1 MGGWNW
7 RYTAKLSDRI
17 CKSEKGKKLKTENWK
32 KKYKEPF
39 RPFSP
44 LFCQTKFL
52 VRVGQMIFIILY
64 FIFGITNS
72 LYILKDVEGSISS
85 PSSPLEKTLQYLL
98 CTVETQQAVLS
109 KMSLPLHTEKR
120 VIIPTIRLSNE
131 EIDRKLTNQ
140 TFFNKRM
147 HCEKPQVSI
156 SPVWSCFMMKQVV
169 THTYT
174 HTHGYITYATV
185 SITWDRRKAHIS
197 LASLQWFNMSSVY
210 IF

>member
-85 PSSPLEKTLQYLL
+85 SSSPLEKRNTPISFMYRWNSASS
-98 CTVETQQAVLS
+98 TFENESPSAYWKT
-109 KMSLPLHTEKR
+109 
-120 VIIPTIRLSNE
+120 SN
-131 EIDRKLTNQ
+131 
-140 TFFNKRM
+140 
-147 HCEKPQVSI
+147 
-156 SPVWSCFMMKQVV
+156 
-169 THTYT
+169 YT
-174 HTHGYITYATV
+174 HNPT
-185 SITWDRRKAHIS
+185 
-197 LASLQWFNMSSVY
+197 F
-210 IF
+210 